1 MKQLIFFLLVPFLL
15 NSQSEGGFGY
25 RRFSNT
31 TTLNNVAPS
40 NINTSHSRN
49 AYVHSNGLY
58 YVWDGNSW
66 EREHDIDTLSIS
78 GTDLFISLYGDGVPA
93 KTVDLSTAT
102 GFGVNIFNSD
112 GVQTDPERYF
122 DVNDSQILGIG
133 EFPNFPVLNLDGTEK
148 GYFYD
153 PVSYG
158 TIVLDGDGAGG
169 VSQIYVSTVES
180 KISYNNSGVEN
191 SIVTNP
197 TGIEVQSSGGNDISI
212 VSDEISFSH
221 YNNSILN
228 INFLNSTKMNVDSL
242 YEFSL
247 GRFPNFPS
255 APTAYSSYGIHMDGD
270 GFTGKRMR
278 ILGKK
283 YDNLGYSQIQA
294 RASIVEMEAVSRAST
309 ASAANNYFFAGIG
322 TAFYQI
328 LFNDD
333 ALYSETRIGALKV
346 TPGAG
351 NPGGFRDFSY
361 MYQGTGK
368 DGADTLAI
376 SMFLGV
382 PQSTDTTSASEFAY
396 GNFRGW
402 ALQSHVRPG
411 ALTDSEAYNWIEARM
426 GHTWADTTSNSV
438 GFYKSKS
445 GGKGYYFP
453 NATPGVDCDSCVWV
467 TTGITSS
474 SSHTFL
480 MDKSAF
486 GGSSVNIYNSDGT
499 QDDADRYFTIDSSRT
514 FAMGQFNSFPAS
526 TWGRG
531 FYYDP
536 SNNDGIRILNK
547 DGSNTS
553 TTKVELDPFGI
564 TIHSDFSNSDATHTF
579 SGLSESA
586 NQVLSVDRT
595 SDTYGAISI
604 AEVTNTNEEIVA
616 LVQNGKGTT
625 PNVSMYLGDGYSSS
639 QYAKY
644 AERAWGVQSHVT
656 SGSFDWIQ
664 VLLPDTG
671 TDTTGNNLNFYNRK
685 YYWVNTVPSPTV
697 GDSSVHIWV
706 GNGTT
711 TTPLFVPFS
720 TITAGAPN
728 IYNSNGT
735 TTDNT
740 RTATITESIQWV
752 GTADLGVDAYPF
764 QIHSTGNE
772 PLIQLWKGNTDSTY
786 LYQSDVEYVFGSS
799 TRLVIWPQ
807 RDLTIIAD
815 STAIQGV
822 EDVTKVRRLMG
833 VAASGYLKA
842 VDGDALT
849 AGDFLVSDGTD
860 WTVGNINDYVENF
873 PQVLRPSQLTA
884 KTDNW
889 NPTGYSTTKK
899 QTIELSGD
907 GSFRFITGLEAA
919 TRDGIEKVLSN
930 NDTNCV
936 GIAKQHT
943 DSDAENRF
951 DINKDVILFPNME
964 ATFRYDSVGQRWKLF
979 SSSEA
984 SISYAAKYDVKATDF
999 GSVTSDNF
1007 YYDGQ
1012 NAGGSI
1018 ARLSAGSVTG
1028 DKLSTTYFTTSTAAT
1043 ASPCLISYSGVAN
1056 LTAVAYIRTY
1066 ARVRFEDLSTAAEDY
1081 DFTFGYLA
1089 YSGIDTTARTKRGFA
1104 LTYTHSE
1111 NSGSFS
1117 LWSHNGTT
1125 GTSAGIGSAIAADT
1139 WYNLELVYY
1148 PHGEVATWI
1157 NGTRYST
1164 TTTVPTTGV
1173 LSYMQMLDKDNG
1185 TTASIQYFTS
1195 LEDRVILV
1203 SE

>member
-1 MKQLIFFLLVPFLL
+1 MGTGLKIFLLVLFPFLL

-112 GVQTDPERYF
+112 GVQTDLERYF

-153 PVSYG
+153 PASYG
-158 TIVLDGDGAGG
+158 TMLLDGDGAGG
-169 VSQIYVSTVES
+169 ISQIYVSTVES
-180 KISYNNSGVEN
+180 NISYDNSGVEN
-191 SIVTNP
+191 SIITNP
-197 TGIEVQSSGGNDISI
+197 TGIELQSLGGNDISI

-228 INFLNSTKMNVDSL
+228 INFLNSTKMNIDSL

-255 APTAYSSYGIHMDGD
+255 APAAYSSYGIHMDGD

-278 ILGKK
+278 ILGKR

-294 RASIVEMEAVSRAST
+294 RASNIEMEAISRAST
-309 ASAANNYFFAGIG
+309 TSAANNYFFAGIG

-333 ALYSETRIGALKV
+333 ALYNETRIGALKK

-361 MYQGTGK
+361 MYHGTGK

-382 PQSTDTTSASEFAY
+382 PQSTDTTGASEFAY

-411 ALTDSEAYNWIEARM
+411 AVTDSEAYNWIEARM
-426 GHTWADTTSNSV
+426 GHTWADTSTNAI
-438 GFYKSKS
+438 GFYKSKE

-486 GGSSVNIYNSDGT
+486 GGSSVNIYNADGT
-499 QDDADRYFTIDSSRT
+499 QDDADRYFTIDSSQT

-772 PLIQLWKGNTDSTY
+772 PLIQLWKGNTDSVY

-799 TRLVIWPQ
+799 TRMVIWPQ
-807 RDLTIIAD
+807 SDLTVIAD

-822 EDVTKVRRLMG
+822 ADVSKIRRLIG
-833 VAASGYLKA
+833 FAASGYLKA
-842 VDGDALT
+842 FDGDAQT
-849 AGDFLVSDGTD
+849 AGTILKSDGTD
-860 WTVGNINDYVENF
+860 WTLGDWLSTYSSATQSTSAWTATNAASDVNAAIVPKGTGALTVDVPDGGTGGGNSRGADAVDLQTTRDAATQVASGTYSGIFAGRRNTVSGTGAVILGGADNIVSGQGSFIIGGYTGFSIGGAHLVSGTNSGILGGVQDTVTGNNSYVIGAQAVASGTLATATGALSRAYLTGQRAHAVSTFVADNPGFSQTSTLIASRAYTGTSQVELFLDGGSAQAILLGTNRSWNFSIQIVGICSTVGN
-873 PQVLRPSQLTA
+873 
-884 KTDNW
+884 
-889 NPTGYSTTKK
+889 G
-899 QTIELSGD
+899 
-907 GSFRFITGLEAA
+907 
-919 TRDGIEKVLSN
+919 
-930 NDTNCV
+930 V
-936 GIAKQHT
+936 GISAGDTWTSWHVGGIKRLNTTTSLVGTVQAPAT
-943 DSDAENRF
+943 AQSDAG
-951 DINKDVILFPNME
+951 M
-964 ATFRYDSVGQRWKLF
+964 S
-979 SSSEA
+979 
-984 SISYAAKYDVKATDF
+984 
-999 GSVTSDNF
+999 
-1007 YYDGQ
+1007 
-1012 NAGGSI
+1012 
-1018 ARLSAGSVTG
+1018 
-1028 DKLSTTYFTTSTAAT
+1028 TSTITIDADDSTEALRIRVTPPST
-1043 ASPCLISYSGVAN
+1043 AGTTTVIRW
-1056 LTAVAYIRTY
+1056 VAYIS
-1066 ARVRFEDLSTAAEDY
+1066 LAES
-1081 DFTFGYLA
+1081 A
-1089 YSGIDTTARTKRGFA
+1089 Y
-1104 LTYTHSE
+1104 
-1111 NSGSFS
+1111 
-1117 LWSHNGTT
+1117 
-1125 GTSAGIGSAIAADT
+1125 
-1139 WYNLELVYY
+1139 
-1148 PHGEVATWI
+1148 
-1157 NGTRYST
+1157 
-1164 TTTVPTTGV
+1164 
-1173 LSYMQMLDKDNG
+1173 
-1185 TTASIQYFTS
+1185 
-1195 LEDRVILV
+1195 
-1203 SE
+1203 